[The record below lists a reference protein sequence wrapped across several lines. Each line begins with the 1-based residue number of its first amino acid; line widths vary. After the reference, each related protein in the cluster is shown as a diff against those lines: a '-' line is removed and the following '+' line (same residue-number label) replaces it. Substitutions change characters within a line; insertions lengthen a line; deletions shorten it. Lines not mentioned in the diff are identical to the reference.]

1 MPPNLSRQNKKHSS
15 ECYFCGGS
23 GGIRSSHRLRNSGA
37 SVFTRIAERQPRTS
51 GLCAPCAHQVFA
63 KTLANPPDKDN
74 ETLLNSRV
82 SGVGGHFLAPTEH
95 PKIACVIYTL
105 YILSCFFI
113 CEFLQKCTFLFKNL
127 AYNSKPSYKQNYL
140 IIGNNWLFSYFVL
153 VYGYALIK

>member
-1 MPPNLSRQNKKHSS
+1 MSLWVRIPLGDVMRFEPIIVKKSTQPNFYGFSWVQL
-15 ECYFCGGS
+15 
-23 GGIRSSHRLRNSGA
+23 
-37 SVFTRIAERQPRTS
+37 
-51 GLCAPCAHQVFA
+51 
-63 KTLANPPDKDN
+63 
-74 ETLLNSRV
+74 
-82 SGVGGHFLAPTEH
+82 GGHFLAPTEH